1 MPRSVLLHID
11 NVYNSGTPDPRI
23 RDLSFPRPEQIKQ
36 ALADGLYVA
45 VATSDLLDPEE
56 VWVATQNGH
65 PGPVSWSRERGHS
78 VSALG
83 DGFLTGAG
91 GREYGYRSSMMG
103 DVVLLDGHAHYVAS
117 IGFEDLGI
125 DVDPD
130 TIRVVG
136 GGTLAEVLAPGVTP

>member
-11 NVYNSGTPDPRI
+11 NVYTPGIPDHRM

-45 VATSDLLDPEE
+45 VATSDLADPED

-65 PGPVSWSRERGHS
+65 PGPSSWSREHGHS

-83 DGFLTGAG
+83 DGFLTDDA
-91 GREYGYRSSMMG
+91 GREYGYRSSMVG
-103 DVVLLDGHAHYVAS
+103 DIVLLDGHAHYVAS

-125 DVDPD
+125 DVDPG

-136 GGTLAEVLAPGVTP
+136 GGMLAEALTPGITP